1 MDNRNTRC
9 AYHLTEKS
17 DWGAKSI
24 TVSNLPVYCR
34 IHICYSLY
42 PKKGQI
48 GVAWAWNQEG
58 TEKLVNGKQH
68 FIWYVP
74 SGMNGPPQNVHLN
87 FWLEFLK
94 SDLTIYLPS
103 RILEIFCQM
112 VSTLVVCPINRVLL
126 KIVCIFP
133 LSGLLSEFCSFGYGL
148 KDHFSLTQVK
158 CHIWLTSN
166 KSDDVTSGTRTRFQK
181 VSYRQWR
188 NECLNL
194 WWSLQSR
201 ITMLTELNEEFCFSF
216 L

>member
-1 MDNRNTRC
+1 M
-9 AYHLTEKS
+9 
-17 DWGAKSI
+17 
-24 TVSNLPVYCR
+24 
-34 IHICYSLY
+34 
-42 PKKGQI
+42 
-48 GVAWAWNQEG
+48 AWAWNQEG

-74 SGMNGPPQNVHLN
+74 SGMNRLPQNIHLN

-126 KIVCIFP
+126 KNCLHFSVVWPFVWI
-133 LSGLLSEFCSFGYGL
+133 LSFGYGL

-166 KSDDVTSGTRTRFQK
+166 KSDDVTSGTRTWFQK

-194 WWSLQSR
+194 WSLQSR

>member
-74 SGMNGPPQNVHLN
+74 SEWTDYLKTYTSIFCWNFPRVILPFTFHPEFLN
-87 FWLEFLK
+87 FLSNGK
-94 SDLTIYLPS
+94 YPCCLPNQQS
-103 RILEIFCQM
+103 LF
-112 VSTLVVCPINRVLL
+112 
-126 KIVCIFP
+126 CIFFAFFP
-133 LSGLLSEFCSFGYGL
+133 NLVF
-148 KDHFSLTQVK
+148 
-158 CHIWLTSN
+158 
-166 KSDDVTSGTRTRFQK
+166 
-181 VSYRQWR
+181 
-188 NECLNL
+188 CLNFAHL
-194 WWSLQSR
+194 GMVWK
-201 ITMLTELNEEFCFSF
+201 TTFP
-216 L
+216 

>member
-1 MDNRNTRC
+1 M
-9 AYHLTEKS
+9 
-17 DWGAKSI
+17 
-24 TVSNLPVYCR
+24 
-34 IHICYSLY
+34 
-42 PKKGQI
+42 
-48 GVAWAWNQEG
+48 AWAWNQEG

-166 KSDDVTSGTRTRFQK
+166 KSDDVTSGTRTWFQK

-188 NECLNL
+188 NECL
-194 WWSLQSR
+194 WSVVFTKQNYNAHWIKWR
-201 ITMLTELNEEFCFSF
+201 ILFQFSLAWQKGYCSVTWF
-216 L
+216 KLY

>member
-17 DWGAKSI
+17 DWGTKSI
-24 TVSNLPVYCR
+24 TVKRFTSLLQNW
-34 IHICYSLY
+34 HICYGLY

-58 TEKLVNGKQH
+58 TEKLVNGEQH

-74 SGMNGPPQNVHLN
+74 YGMNGLPQNVHLN

-103 RILEIFCQM
+103 GIFEIFCQM

-126 KIVCIFP
+126 KNFLHFFLVWPFVWILLIWVWFERPLFP
-133 LSGLLSEFCSFGYGL
+133 N
-148 KDHFSLTQVK
+148 
-158 CHIWLTSN
+158 TS
-166 KSDDVTSGTRTRFQK
+166 
-181 VSYRQWR
+181 
-188 NECLNL
+188 
-194 WWSLQSR
+194 
-201 ITMLTELNEEFCFSF
+201 
-216 L
+216 